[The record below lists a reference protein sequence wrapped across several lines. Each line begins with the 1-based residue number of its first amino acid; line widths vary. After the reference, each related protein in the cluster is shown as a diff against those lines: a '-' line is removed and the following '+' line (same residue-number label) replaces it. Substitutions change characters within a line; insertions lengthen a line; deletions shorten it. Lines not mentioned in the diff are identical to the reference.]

1 MTDEPDAAA
10 IAWAGQVVGRPVTGV
25 TQLTGGMTSRMLRL
39 SHDTGDDTVLRL
51 ITEEPWRRHGAELAR
66 REAETQQSL
75 AASPVPAPHSLALDA
90 DGSARR
96 SRRPPHDVAAR

>member
-10 IAWAGQVVGRPVTGV
+10 IAWAGQVLGRPVSGV

-66 REAETQQSL
+66 READD
-75 AASPVPAPHSLALDA
+75 AAGAGRESGAGTAQPGP
-90 DGSARR
+90 GRGRSAGR
-96 SRRPPHDVAAR
+96 SRRPSDDLAAR